1 LGTGPVPNDPKR
13 WFRIRRQGKN
23 GWSVPP
29 WQAGAM
35 PRVASFLAVAASLPD
50 LLIRARSF
58 LRISDENRRQGMA
71 GAWMHG

>member
-1 LGTGPVPNDPKR
+1 
-13 WFRIRRQGKN
+13 
-23 GWSVPP
+23 
-29 WQAGAM
+29 M

-58 LRISDENRRQGMA
+58 LRISDENRRQVVA